1 MNTPYATEEEEPVT
15 RIDSVR
21 AATGSAKDSV
31 LHAAE
36 VVAPY
41 AEHAFRCRRGRR

>member
-1 MNTPYATEEEEPVT
+1 MYATEEEDPVT

-31 LHAAE
+31 LHAAD

-41 AEHAFRCRRGRR
+41 SDTDMEKDTFYAQ